1 MFHSQKEVN
10 SFSNMNKN
18 FGHAKPPELAF
29 VTASEKLLM
38 TDNKNINK
46 KKVHKSI
53 ETASHIV
60 HRKLRKKHVYCFQM

>member
-38 TDNKNINK
+38 TDNQNMNK
-46 KKVHKSI
+46 IKS
-53 ETASHIV
+53 S
-60 HRKLRKKHVYCFQM
+60 